1 MGGDVTAMR
10 DVRFYQVVGAR
21 CASDGAGNDG
31 GDGRRGAT
39 AIGDLPAAA
48 AATAAFAGGGRSE
61 DRGGMMM
68 AYVVSP
74 STRLILLPPDDDDDD
89 DSDDGDGAILHP
101 QLAGVV
107 LAMRGCALRLPRPSS
122 AISFLRSV
130 AERELLLANASA
142 GGGDSSRPA
151 KKKGGTDASTSPM
164 ASAVV
169 AEPAASTTAND
180 YSSRRSRHPSANDI
194 ADALYLQGAIP
205 AAHSSSFAA
214 RQPRV
219 VRRDGGST
227 HPRIIHVIGKE
238 ENNVRA
244 CVDEACDIS

>member
-1 MGGDVTAMR
+1 
-10 DVRFYQVVGAR
+10 
-21 CASDGAGNDG
+21 
-31 GDGRRGAT
+31 
-39 AIGDLPAAA
+39 
-48 AATAAFAGGGRSE
+48 
-61 DRGGMMM
+61 MM
-68 AYVVSP
+68 AYAVSP
-74 STRLILLPPDDDDDD
+74 STRLILLPPPTTTTTTTTRGGGGGDDYSDDD
-89 DSDDGDGAILHP
+89 DGAILHP

-107 LAMRGCALRLPRPSS
+107 LPAMRGHALRLPRPSS

-130 AERELLLANASA
+130 AERELLLANAFA
-142 GGGDSSRPA
+142 GGGDSRPA
-151 KKKGGTDASTSPM
+151 KKKGGTDASASPM
-164 ASAVV
+164 ASAAV
-169 AEPAASTTAND
+169 AEPAASTSAND

-219 VRRDGGST
+219 ARSDGGST

>member
-1 MGGDVTAMR
+1 
-10 DVRFYQVVGAR
+10 
-21 CASDGAGNDG
+21 
-31 GDGRRGAT
+31 
-39 AIGDLPAAA
+39 
-48 AATAAFAGGGRSE
+48 
-61 DRGGMMM
+61 MM

-74 STRLILLPPDDDDDD
+74 STRLILLPPDDDDD

-142 GGGDSSRPA
+142 GGGDSRPA

-169 AEPAASTTAND
+169 AEPAASTSAND

-219 VRRDGGST
+219 ARRDGGSM

>member
-1 MGGDVTAMR
+1 
-10 DVRFYQVVGAR
+10 
-21 CASDGAGNDG
+21 
-31 GDGRRGAT
+31 
-39 AIGDLPAAA
+39 
-48 AATAAFAGGGRSE
+48 
-61 DRGGMMM
+61 MM

-74 STRLILLPPDDDDDD
+74 STRLILLPPPDDD
-89 DSDDGDGAILHP
+89 DSDDDDGAILHP